1 MTTMHMKN
9 AREDY
14 LAIRVDELRTDLRL
28 RDPAVLASNTAAS
41 FSEDRFELLVWDK
54 LIAIDSQDF
63 IGRDAATNEPID
75 VMTQAFLAYY
85 FHTADGTQLSEQWIA
100 FSGLPD
106 GQFYASAF
114 QGYTG
119 NELAKVFDND
129 LDLFKDSAA
138 KLGGRPYELGDAAFI
153 FQALP
158 LVPMLAVS
166 WQGDE
171 DFAPSYRL
179 LFDKNIDHHLP
190 TDACAILGSTLTRR
204 LIKTQ
209 EQLITKQDKSD
220 HSELQ

>member
-1 MTTMHMKN
+1 MATMHMKN
-9 AREDY
+9 DREDY
-14 LAIRVDELRTDLRL
+14 LVSAWMNYGLNYVTAIRPFLLPIPAHHSLMPVLSCWSGENQFLSTTRSSSDVTRT
-28 RDPAVLASNTAAS
+28 T
-41 FSEDRFELLVWDK
+41 
-54 LIAIDSQDF
+54 
-63 IGRDAATNEPID
+63 GEPLD

-85 FHTADGTQLSEQWIA
+85 FHTADGTQVSEQWIA

-119 NELAKVFDND
+119 NELAKVFGND
-129 LDLFKDSAA
+129 LEMFTNAA
-138 KLGGRPYELGDAAFI
+138 DNLGGRPYKLGDAAFI

-158 LVPMLAVS
+158 LVPILAVG

-179 LFDKNIDHHLP
+179 LFDKNINHHLP

-209 EQLITKQDKSD
+209 EKLATKLDQSNG
-220 HSELQ
+220 SELQ